1 MQAIWFII
9 IDELLYYCQAY
20 DEPAISNHLWFMIP
34 VIVLVATYILLT
46 RHGKFIRMMIKM
58 CTDSNNRVIGIVSR
72 DATCS

>member
-1 MQAIWFII
+1 MQAMWFII
-9 IDELLYYCQAY
+9 IDELLYYCQAN
-20 DEPAISNHLWFMIP
+20 EPAISNHLWFMIL
-34 VIVLVATYILLT
+34 VIVLATYILLT

>member
-1 MQAIWFII
+1 MQAMWFII

-20 DEPAISNHLWFMIP
+20 EPAISNHLWFMIL
-34 VIVLVATYILLT
+34 VIVLATYILLT